1 MSDRV
6 VTAFAP
12 ATVSNVACGFDVL
25 GFPMEEP
32 GDTVSARLLPAG
44 GGVLI
49 DDIRNDGGRIPRQP
63 EKNTASVAARAMLE
77 ALGEKRGVAITITKG
92 LPLSSGLGGSAASA
106 AAAVV
111 AVNALVGGNATVDQ
125 LVAAALIGEGL
136 GAGGAHPDNI
146 APAICGGFVLVRH
159 PHPPDII
166 RLPVPHGLTCV
177 VIHPDLEIET
187 AKARAMLG
195 TTVPLGDAVKQ
206 WANLGALVDA
216 LHRSDFDQLSRS
228 LEDSIAEPRRAP
240 LVPGLASIKKA
251 ATDAGALGSS
261 LSGSGPSIF
270 ALCRDRATA
279 ERVAVAMTA
288 AVAAAIGG
296 ESQVYVSSI
305 SSRGARVIS

>member
-1 MSDRV
+1 MSELV

-32 GDTVSARLLPAG
+32 GDIVSARLIAS
-44 GGVLI
+44 GVAI
-49 DDIRNDGGRIPRQP
+49 DDIVNDGGRLPRQA
-63 EKNTASVAARAMLE
+63 EKNTAGVAARSLLDR
-77 ALGEKRGVAITITKG
+77 LGERRGVALTITKG

-125 LVAAALIGEGL
+125 LVAAALDGERL
-136 GAGGAHPDNI
+136 GAGSGHPDNI
-146 APAICGGFVLVRH
+146 APAICGGFVLVRD
-159 PHPPDII
+159 PNPPDIV
-166 RLPVPHGLTCV
+166 RLPVPIGLTAV
-177 VIHPDLEIET
+177 VVHPDLEIET
-187 AKARAMLG
+187 AKARALLG
-195 TTVPLGDAVKQ
+195 TTVPIADAVKQ

-216 LHRSDFDQLSRS
+216 LHRSDFDLLARS
-228 LEDSIAEPRRAP
+228 LQDSIAEPRRAP

-251 ATDAGALGSS
+251 AIDAGALGAS

-279 ERVAVAMTA
+279 DRVAVAMTA
-288 AVAAAIGG
+288 AVKAAIGG
-296 ESQVYVSSI
+296 ESQTYVSPI
-305 SSRGARVIS
+305 SPRGARVIG